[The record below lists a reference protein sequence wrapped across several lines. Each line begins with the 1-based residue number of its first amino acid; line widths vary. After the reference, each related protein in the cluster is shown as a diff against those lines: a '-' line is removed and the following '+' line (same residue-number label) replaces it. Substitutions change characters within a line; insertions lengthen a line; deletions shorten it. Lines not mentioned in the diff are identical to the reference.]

1 MGVVRARGASVQWE
15 RIGSCKVP
23 VRKRKLSREDTSPA
37 PTAQQQQY
45 WKRTGERELACTTT
59 DARQA
64 IMLYNAAVV
73 QQNIRNPALAGVS
86 VAGNVKHCVLL
97 PCFMRQP
104 SSLLLAQGSPTS
116 VAPEL
121 ASVLPRARAR
131 RGRALILL

>member
-1 MGVVRARGASVQWE
+1 
-15 RIGSCKVP
+15 
-23 VRKRKLSREDTSPA
+23 
-37 PTAQQQQY
+37 
-45 WKRTGERELACTTT
+45 
-59 DARQA
+59 
-64 IMLYNAAVV
+64 MLYNAAVV

-104 SSLLLAQGSPTS
+104 SSLLRGADAAMAQGSPTS